1 MDQPDV
7 EQAQGYS
14 FAPKYQPTDVKQLDQ
29 ADVSLV
35 SNLSSFAQKF
45 INKRDSEDNTQFL
58 KGIVDETAG
67 KVQEASWLTPKSY
80 TQGVAYKKLSDST
93 SATTARINEILQE
106 EFEKPNPSFQS
117 FNDALKNEMSVLNG
131 ALEESGLEGT
141 ALELAQR
148 QLIQTS
154 TVAQADFQKRLEIK
168 AKRDKNS
175 SMAQD
180 VNTSYATLRAT
191 DANPAVYS
199 TILGSLKQRLLNRAS
214 SDLTDDDP
222 DSTASKMMA
231 DALKSDLSAIN
242 PANPTEQA
250 RVAALNQWI
259 RSDEAIATL
268 GSSYNDATDAM
279 VKKQQEIMGYNGDAM
294 DAQITEVERRASTNE
309 YIPSRKEFQAMY
321 SDVMAKVQSGVLKSS
336 DGAKLYNKIFG
347 VESKIYKD
355 AEDNS
360 IALSADVPSRMAKFG
375 ADHNTKQND
384 AWFKSVGSTIAD
396 DGQRGIAAIRFG
408 VQAQNPILVRDGAK
422 QFANTIGSMLLAD
435 PKKFDEVVTKSQKDT
450 WRIMVNQY
458 KELSGSNPA
467 YAAAILDG
475 LPEDQRSAF
484 ERMLLAGDTPIGRNV
499 GADIN
504 QMRTIIDQDR
514 QTKAT
519 GGFAGNFTRKQE
531 FTADD
536 FKNSLYSA
544 RLLPTISFGLLG
556 DTNTTGAK
564 NWWLQGN
571 KESRER
577 QATLMNKVLRT
588 ASPWLN
594 AQEARG
600 MLIQDKSSMIK
611 ALKDGG
617 YFVGIESGVVP
628 MNPAFKQAAT
638 QGFKAVGGVPMSDE
652 LFQRTLSA
660 IQSDY
665 YNKFQGKGGRDFDLE
680 DVVVE
685 ADGNILKVYAY
696 KNGAIQPYEVQ
707 KWGVSHVHERAW
719 NITQADKKR
728 AEANPLYVGEMVHG
742 RRNLPIS
749 SDLANIFKG
758 GTANDIVSSLY
769 RFEGDTGL
777 KVSTPDASR
786 PNIKTIGPGI
796 RIDGK
801 FAQEPERAAI
811 VNAKT
816 KAEYDAAINKF
827 MVKYYKDF
835 PNLVQS
841 AGLKPIEYANAG
853 GGRTAYIALANA
865 HYQSP
870 GAGQEYAQLLTQA
883 KTNPKAALEALKD
896 SKVYKDINSA
906 SGGKAD
912 KNDRIRLYREGIQ
925 AAARAAGIDNFW
937 VTQAKNAFTKPT
949 YPLLTTP
956 EGWKA
961 TPKPTDA
968 EEASRKKRRE
978 AVSNEV
984 GKAFTKP
991 AYPLLTT
998 PKGW

>member
-1 MDQPDV
+1 MAIEQPNV

-14 FAPKYQPTDVKQLDQ
+14 FAPKYQPTDVKQLKEQDTN
-29 ADVSLV
+29 LV
-35 SNLSSFAQKF
+35 STLSSFAQKF
-45 INKRDSEDNTQFL
+45 VQMRDAEDNTQFL
-58 KGIVDETAG
+58 QGIVDKTADEV
-67 KVQEASWLTPKSY
+67 KKSSWLTQESY
-80 TQGVAYKKLSDST
+80 EQGVRYKTLSDGV
-93 SATTARINEILQE
+93 SAATARIDALREE
-106 EFEKPNPSFQS
+106 EFKKPNPSFES
-117 FNDALKNEMSVLNG
+117 FNEALKQEMKVLNN
-131 ALEESGLEGT
+131 ALQESGLKGT

-154 TVAQADFQKRLEIK
+154 TVAQADFQKRLELK
-168 AKRDKNS
+168 AKRDKNE
-175 SMAQD
+175 SMVQD
-180 VNTSYATLRAT
+180 VNTSFATLR
-191 DANPAVYS
+191 DADPSPDMYS
-199 TILGSLKQRLLNRAS
+199 VGITALKERLYNRAAA
-214 SDLTDDDP
+214 DPTDTDP
-222 DSTASKMMA
+222 DTTASKMIVN
-231 DALKSDLSAIN
+231 ALKSDLTAIN
-242 PANPTEQA
+242 PADPTEQS

-259 RSDEAIATL
+259 RSDEALNVL

-279 VKKQQEIMGYNGDAM
+279 VKKQQEIMGYNADAL
-294 DAQITEVERRASTNE
+294 DFQITELDRRASTNE
-309 YIPSRKEFQAMY
+309 YIPSRKELQAMY
-321 SDVMAKVQSGVLKSS
+321 LDITGKVQNGTLKSS
-336 DGAKLYNKIFG
+336 DGAKLYNKLFS
-347 VESKIYKD
+347 VENKIYKD

-360 IALSADVPSRMAKFG
+360 IALSPDVQVRMNKFG

-384 AWFKSVGSTIAD
+384 AWFKTVGSSIAD
-396 DGQRGIAAIRFG
+396 DGQRGLAAIRFG
-408 VQAQNPILVRDGAK
+408 VQAQNPVLVRDGAK
-422 QFANTIGSMLLAD
+422 QFANTIGTMLLAD

-450 WRIMVNQY
+450 WRTMVNQY
-458 KELSGSNPA
+458 KALSNTNPA

-475 LPEDQRSAF
+475 LPEEQRSAF

-504 QMRTIIDQDR
+504 QMRNIIEQDR
-514 QTKAT
+514 QTKAA

-536 FKNSLYSA
+536 FKSSLFSA

-571 KESRER
+571 QQSRER

-600 MLIQDKSSMIK
+600 MLIQDKSSLIK

-638 QGFKAVGGVPMSDE
+638 QGFKALAGAPMSDE
-652 LFQRTLSA
+652 LLERTLSV

-665 YNKFQGKGGRDFDLE
+665 YNKLNGKGGRDFDLE
-680 DVVVE
+680 DVVLE

-707 KWGVSHVHERAW
+707 KWGVSHLHERAW
-719 NITQADKKR
+719 NIMQADKKR
-728 AEANPLYVGEMVHG
+728 NEATPLYVGEMVHG

-749 SDLANIFKG
+749 QELSSIFKG

-769 RFEGDTGL
+769 RFEGDTGS
-777 KVSTPDASR
+777 KVHTPDESR

-827 MVKYYKDF
+827 LVKYYKDF

-841 AGLKPIEYANAG
+841 AGLKPIEYANANA
-853 GGRTAYIALANA
+853 GRTAYIALANA

-870 GAGQEYAQLLTQA
+870 GAGQEYAKLLAQA
-883 KTNPKAALEALKD
+883 QTNPKAALEALK
-896 SKVYKDINSA
+896 SSMVYKDINSA
-906 SGGKAD
+906 SGGKAE

-925 AAARAAGIDNFW
+925 AAARAAGVDSFW
-937 VTQAKNAFTKPT
+937 KRKLKDSYPFPQAKDFGLPM
-949 YPLLTTP
+949 
-956 EGWKA
+956 
-961 TPKPTDA
+961 
-968 EEASRKKRRE
+968 R
-978 AVSNEV
+978 
-984 GKAFTKP
+984 
-991 AYPLLTT
+991 
-998 PKGW
+998 